1 MSIFFKQQKKYFQSI
16 TELITVYRIL
26 LWKIWI
32 FAPKMKKCVYFSW
45 FSSTVQY
52 NRREI
57 VALCMTYKIFRVGTL
72 RESPFAKIQFWYKNI
87 ELSRWRL
94 VKLKLLRFHLL
105 KVTLTHHICSSQLL
119 CDLLKGIISLKLSVQ
134 KRKNE
139 FRHIFFN
146 ANLSLLHS
154 SLFPDS

>member
-1 MSIFFKQQKKYFQSI
+1 
-16 TELITVYRIL
+16 
-26 LWKIWI
+26 
-32 FAPKMKKCVYFSW
+32 
-45 FSSTVQY
+45 
-52 NRREI
+52 
-57 VALCMTYKIFRVGTL
+57 MTYKIFRGTL

-87 ELSRWRL
+87 ELSRWRQL
-94 VKLKLLRFHLL
+94 RLRFHLL

-154 SLFPDS
+154 SVFPDSQLRNVHQDKMHYLPSSRSTYLHTPRSQCAKITKKCLIIPSETK